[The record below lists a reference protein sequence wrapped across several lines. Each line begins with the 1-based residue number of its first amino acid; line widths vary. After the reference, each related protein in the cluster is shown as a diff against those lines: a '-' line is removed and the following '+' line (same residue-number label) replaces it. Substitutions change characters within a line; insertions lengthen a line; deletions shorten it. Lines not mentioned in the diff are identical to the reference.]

1 MAQRHD
7 ESQTPL
13 LDAWIEEDGEA
24 AILEAA
30 EEIRRRVADGSL
42 PMFEDQAQLM
52 EHLRRGRVDNQRD
65 TGALF
70 SATPHSHA

>member
-1 MAQRHD
+1 MAQRQD

-42 PMFEDQAQLM
+42 PMFEDRAQLL
-52 EHLRRGRVDNQRD
+52 EHLRRGRRQ
-65 TGALF
+65 
-70 SATPHSHA
+70 SA

>member
-1 MAQRHD
+1 MAQRQD

-30 EEIRRRVADGSL
+30 EAIRRGVSDGSL
-42 PMFEDQAQLM
+42 PMFDDRAQLL
-52 EHLRRGRVDNQRD
+52 EHLRRGRREL
-65 TGALF
+65 A
-70 SATPHSHA
+70 